1 MAVELIS
8 SYTKIDK
15 EAWKQL
21 LARSKYASFFQ
32 SEKCFLFFKSL
43 KMMRA
48 FVYAVV
54 EDDELVAL
62 AVGYLTLSKKTIWQH
77 FTQRAIICG
86 GPLLSSNAKD
96 KHVELLMKGIKCD
109 LEKETIYIETRN
121 FHDYSSY
128 KSVFEKVGFTY
139 QRHLNFKVDTENL
152 DKMDSQIS
160 KGRMRDIRLS
170 LREGAEIIE
179 KPSWNQ
185 VTHFYEILS
194 HLYQKKIRLPLFGL
208 EFFKQLYTLDEALF
222 LLVEYQGQII
232 GGVVCVGL
240 ENRAVYEW
248 YACGIN
254 GIYDKV
260 TATALA
266 TYAGLKYAA
275 LNHYPIF
282 DMMGAGVPGKEY
294 GVRTF
299 KEKFGGKLVEEGR
312 FLCVTKPKR
321 FIIGKLGVAFIRRFG
336 FFH

>member
-1 MAVELIS
+1 
-8 SYTKIDK
+8 
-15 EAWKQL
+15 
-21 LARSKYASFFQ
+21 
-32 SEKCFLFFKSL
+32 
-43 KMMRA
+43 
-48 FVYAVV
+48 
-54 EDDELVAL
+54 
-62 AVGYLTLSKKTIWQH
+62 
-77 FTQRAIICG
+77 
-86 GPLLSSNAKD
+86 
-96 KHVELLMKGIKCD
+96 
-109 LEKETIYIETRN
+109 
-121 FHDYSSY
+121 
-128 KSVFEKVGFTY
+128 
-139 QRHLNFKVDTENL
+139 TENL
-152 DKMDSQIS
+152 DKMESQIS

-185 VTHFYEILS
+185 VAHFYEILS

-208 EFFKQLYTLDEALF
+208 EFFRQLYALDEALF

-240 ENRAVYEW
+240 DNKAMYEW

-266 TYAGLKYAA
+266 TYAGMKYAA

-282 DMMGAGVPGKEY
+282 DMMGAGVPDKEY